1 MILLLLVLC
10 LFIVVVVPFWFCGVN
25 LCVHSG
31 LAVFWLRER
40 ACYIENIVFPCY
52 ENFSTK
58 ELCHEG
64 GELVN
69 NECKGKLY
77 PQCKKWS
84 SAYLLGS
91 M

>member
-10 LFIVVVVPFWFCGVN
+10 LFIVVVVQFWFCGVN
-25 LCVHSG
+25 ICVHSD

-40 ACYIENIVFPCY
+40 ACYIEKNVFPCY

-64 GELVN
+64 GDF
-69 NECKGKLY
+69 GKLRV
-77 PQCKKWS
+77 QRKAIS
-84 SAYLLGS
+84 TV
-91 M
+91 